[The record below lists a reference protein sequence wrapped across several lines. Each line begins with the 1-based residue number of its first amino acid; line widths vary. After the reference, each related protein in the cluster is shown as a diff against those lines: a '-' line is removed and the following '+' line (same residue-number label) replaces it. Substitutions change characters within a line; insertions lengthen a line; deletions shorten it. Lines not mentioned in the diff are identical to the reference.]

1 MGVYSSNNFTRYIN
15 FHDVINE
22 RNTKYQFAIFKTDR
36 NNKAVTQ
43 WWSFLD
49 IHPKRNLF
57 LFDNFGF
64 TGFKTF
70 IIDND
75 LNIIDKL
82 LYNVTKLDKNDEKIN
97 LINLKFLEYEY
108 DRIKRKGYLSKLTD
122 TAKDLFHFVSE
133 FSKYHN
139 VNKMALY
146 AVDDQLQEI
155 TSDTCGIFKLYFYK
169 NSFDLLETSQII
181 EHEKLTKQTIEKIL
195 DEVFSRDKASNEEKM
210 KDFNEEYNL

>member
-15 FHDVINE
+15 FPDVINE

-122 TAKDLFHFVSE
+122 TTKNLFHLLSG

-139 VNKMALY
+139 VNEMTLY

-155 TSDTCGIFKLYFYK
+155 TSDTCGIFQLYFYK
-169 NSFDLLETSQII
+169 NSFDPLETSQII
-181 EHEKLTKQTIEKIL
+181 EHQKLIK
-195 DEVFSRDKASNEEKM
+195 
-210 KDFNEEYNL
+210 

>member
-1 MGVYSSNNFTRYIN
+1 MSGSGISNIDITKFFSNKENEDLKKSFMGVYSSNNFTRYIN

-22 RNTKYQFAIFKTDR
+22 RNTTYQFAIFNTDR

-57 LFDNFGF
+57 LFDSFGF
-64 TGFKTF
+64 TGFKTS
-70 IIDND
+70 IIN
-75 LNIIDKL
+75 KL
-82 LYNVTKLDKNDEKIN
+82 LYNVNKLNKNDEKIN

-122 TAKDLFHFVSE
+122 TTKNLFHLLSG

-139 VNKMALY
+139 VNEMTLY

-155 TSDTCGIFKLYFYK
+155 TSDTCGIFQLYFYK
-169 NSFDLLETSQII
+169 NSFDPLETSQII
-181 EHEKLTKQTIEKIL
+181 EHQKLIK
-195 DEVFSRDKASNEEKM
+195 
-210 KDFNEEYNL
+210 